1 MQIYE
6 IIANLFILSVSMA
19 GISISSFLIY
29 ITGDVI
35 LEKIGIDGYIRAA
48 LIAVVI
54 ITLTILIT

>member
-6 IIANLFILSVSMA
+6 IIANLFILSVSMV

-35 LEKIGIDGYIRAA
+35 LEKIGIDGYTRAA
-48 LIAVVI
+48 LIAIVI
-54 ITLTILIT
+54 ITLTILIR

>member
-6 IIANLFILSVSMA
+6 IIANLFVLSVSMV

-35 LEKIGIDGYIRAA
+35 LEKIGIDGYTRAA
-48 LIAVVI
+48 LIAIVI
-54 ITLTILIT
+54 ITLTILIR